1 MFKVREPLGNRA
13 RIGTQGCLFSMA
25 MMLTACYLPSVT
37 FSIKAKTHTVRS
49 SNKVLGTWA
58 GNQSSTLSGRAAVTG
73 VKLGECLC
81 LWAG

>member
-13 RIGTQGCLFSMA
+13 RIGTYGWLVSVA
-25 MMLTACYLPSVT
+25 MMLTACYPPSVT
-37 FSIKAKTHTVRS
+37 FSIYAKTHTVRN

-58 GNQSSTLSGRAAVTG
+58 GNQSPTLWGRAAVTG